1 MINLYGSHGKRIFA
15 LLCIGL
21 IVLAGCAAG
30 PEANPQYQR
39 AQTAYQEAK
48 AMEGV
53 MENAQVPMYEAG
65 KALDRAAGAD
75 DQKDI
80 SRLSTMAEKQVDY
93 AVAVAEQK
101 MAEQKIESL
110 KKEEQKVL
118 LDTRQRQIE
127 QAKREAEA
135 KARESEMKAREAEEA
150 RRQAEE
156 AQTEALTMKQ
166 EADKARQDAEAKA
179 LEAELAREEIET
191 LRRQMAEL
199 EAEKTE
205 RGLVLTLGDVLFET
219 GKADLMPGAM
229 RSIDKLARF
238 LQENPEREVLV
249 EGHTDSVGSESYNLN
264 LSQRRAESAA
274 TALTARGIGADRITT
289 RGYGEAYPEASNA
302 TQAGRQQNRRVEIVI
317 LEEGVAGETMIRQ

>member
-1 MINLYGSHGKRIFA
+1 MTKRYGSHEKWIF
-15 LLCIGL
+15 GL
-21 IVLAGCAAG
+21 ICICLLLMTGCAAG
-30 PEANPQYQR
+30 PEANPQYQSAR
-39 AQTAYQEAK
+39 TAYQEAK
-48 AMEGV
+48 AMDGV
-53 MENAQVPMYEAG
+53 MKNAQVPMYEAG
-65 KALDRAAGAD
+65 KALDRAANAD
-75 DQKDI
+75 DQEDI
-80 SRLSTMAEKQVDY
+80 SRLSIMAEKQVEY

-101 MAEQKIESL
+101 MAEQKIENL
-110 KKEEQKVL
+110 GKEEQKVL

-127 QAKREAEA
+127 KAKREAEA
-135 KARESEMKAREAEEA
+135 KAREAEEA
-150 RRQAEE
+150 RRRAEE

-166 EADKARQDAEAKA
+166 EAEKARQEAEAKA
-179 LEAELAREEIET
+179 LEAELAREEIEN

-199 EAEKTE
+199 EAEQTE

-249 EGHTDSVGSESYNLN
+249 EGHTDSVGSDAYNLN

-274 TALTARGIGADRITT
+274 TALMARGIGADRITT

-317 LEEGVAGETMIRQ
+317 LDEGVAGETMIRQ

>member
-1 MINLYGSHGKRIFA
+1 MTKRYGSYEKGI
-15 LLCIGL
+15 LGLICIGL
-21 IVLAGCAAG
+21 LLMAGCAAG
-30 PEANPQYQR
+30 PEANPQYR
-39 AQTAYQEAK
+39 SARTAYQEAK
-48 AMEGV
+48 AMDGV
-53 MENAQVPMYEAG
+53 VKNAQVPMYEAG
-65 KALDRAAGAD
+65 KALDRAANAD
-75 DQKDI
+75 DQEDI
-80 SRLSTMAEKQVDY
+80 SRLSTMAEKQVEY

-101 MAEQKIESL
+101 MAEQKMESL
-110 KKEEQKVL
+110 GKEEQKVL
-118 LDTRQRQIE
+118 LDTRQRQI
-127 QAKREAEA
+127 QKAKQEAEA

-150 RRQAEE
+150 RRRAEA

-166 EADKARQDAEAKA
+166 EAERARQEAEAKT
-179 LEAELAREEIET
+179 LEARLAREEIEN

-199 EAEKTE
+199 EAEQTE

-249 EGHTDSVGSESYNLN
+249 EGHTDSVGSDSYNLN

-274 TALTARGIGADRITT
+274 TALMARGIGAGRITT

-302 TQAGRQQNRRVEIVI
+302 SQAGRQQNRRVEIVI
-317 LEEGVAGETMIRQ
+317 LNEGVAGETMIRQ